1 MFTKKTTEL
10 LGKRENNDLD
20 PVSKGSGAVQIE
32 KNNVR
37 NQSIEQNYKIENN
50 DWGEHDKKT
59 TLTVHNPQKTE
70 ESRER

>member
-10 LGKRENNDLD
+10 LGKRENKDLD

-37 NQSIEQNYKIENN
+37 NQSIEQNYKIQNN
-50 DWGEHDKKT
+50 DWGERDKKT